1 MLVGKP
7 GRPNFMERRQETRYQ
22 IDASAEIKF
31 GTTTIKVKAV
41 EISKHGLRIQSN
53 DFIEPGTKIQTVV
66 FLKEPQQV
74 AGEVKWVVAEP
85 GAAGIV
91 YKIGI
96 FCKSGNLKTDD
107 EPEQEEPAKQEEP
120 EEAKE

>member
-1 MLVGKP
+1 
-7 GRPNFMERRQETRYQ
+7 MERRQETRYQ

-31 GTTTIKVKAV
+31 GTTIIKVKAV

-53 DFIEPGTKIQTVV
+53 DFIEPGTRIETVV
-66 FLKEPQQV
+66 FLKEPQRV

-85 GAAGIV
+85 GATGIV

-96 FCKSGNLKTDD
+96 FCKSGNLATDD
-107 EPEQEEPAKQEEP
+107 KPEEEESEKEEEPG
-120 EEAKE
+120 EAKK